1 MEALFWRPASKFG
14 RSAFLGLM
22 LLVAQ
27 AAFADNS
34 KISPDLLPLLS
45 NPANKVNV
53 IVQYNTAPSQ
63 QQTCTTGGGLLGLVG
78 GVVCTVVNLAGGVV
92 FGLINAVAGT
102 LQVGDVITLS
112 NQPNVAIF
120 RSIAR

>member
-1 MEALFWRPASKFG
+1 MEALLWRPASKFG
-14 RSAFLGLM
+14 RSTFLCLV
-22 LLVAQ
+22 LLVVQ

-45 NPANKVNV
+45 NPASKVNV

-63 QQTCTTGGGLLGLVG
+63 QQTCSTGGGLLGLVG

-92 FGLINAVAGT
+92 FGLINAVA
-102 LQVGDVITLS
+102 
-112 NQPNVAIF
+112 
-120 RSIAR
+120 